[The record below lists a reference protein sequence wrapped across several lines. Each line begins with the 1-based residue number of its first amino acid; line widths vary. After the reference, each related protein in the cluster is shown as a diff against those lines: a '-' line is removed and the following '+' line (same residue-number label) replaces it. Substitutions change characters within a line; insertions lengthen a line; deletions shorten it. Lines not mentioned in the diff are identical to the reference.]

1 MPYWLVKKLPTRQEN
16 ELFHEKSAFLQ
27 KKLILWRILGCWK
40 NLRNDSRMSSWAQ
53 ISVFGPGK
61 HFRTDLVSS
70 KNIIDLFS
78 SNWKNHAKTHFLR
91 AITSFSMIMSP
102 SDIFFRVCKI
112 SLTVTIQFVPR
123 MLARLKFELIE
134 AEAVLI
140 VTLFVS
146 PLVLLV

>member
-1 MPYWLVKKLPTRQEN
+1 MSQSIQNSKDTFVGAILTRKKIPYSAGKWAFFMK
-16 ELFHEKSAFLQ
+16 KSAFLQ

-102 SDIFFRVCKI
+102 SEFHTWWDLLFYCVFVEWKLIDSIFYDI
-112 SLTVTIQFVPR
+112 P
-123 MLARLKFELIE
+123 
-134 AEAVLI
+134 
-140 VTLFVS
+140 
-146 PLVLLV
+146 